1 VNEVEPNASENIDT
15 SRNRLEGD
23 SETEERIVARVED
36 DDLPSMPELT
46 AGIANRRINRL
57 ELVTNIAFKPAPR
70 IRNRFDPCNEV
81 DNTEKDF
88 AYFLPFVAI
97 SRVITFN
104 EIVLLIMQNRSAL
117 NTKQRKQLPANTID
131 DINVSK
137 RMR

>member
-57 ELVTNIAFKPAPR
+57 ELVTNIAFDPAPR

-88 AYFLPFVAI
+88 AALLVELTSFVM
-97 SRVITFN
+97 TFS
-104 EIVLLIMQNRSAL
+104 EIVLLIMQKRSAL